1 MKLLE
6 SHKSKT
12 TKDENVKNISHLE
25 TTEVTLV
32 HCNIVK
38 NDHQQDLSIFYIL
51 VYNKL
56 FGQLLDFLSKD
67 SIFKKTFNSEF
78 S

>member
-1 MKLLE
+1 MKLLG

-12 TKDENVKNISHLE
+12 TKDENVKNVSHLE
-25 TTEVTLV
+25 TTEVTLF

-38 NDHQQDLSIFYIL
+38 NDHQQDLSVFYIF
-51 VYNKL
+51 VSNKL
-56 FGQLLDFLSKD
+56 FGQVLDFLSKD
-67 SIFKKTFNSEF
+67 SVFLKTFNSEF

>member
-25 TTEVTLV
+25 ATEVTLV
-32 HCNIVK
+32 HCI
-38 NDHQQDLSIFYIL
+38 LSRMII
-51 VYNKL
+51 NK
-56 FGQLLDFLSKD
+56 
-67 SIFKKTFNSEF
+67 T
-78 S
+78 

>member
-56 FGQLLDFLSKD
+56 FGQLLDILSKD

>member
-6 SHKSKT
+6 GHKSKT

-25 TTEVTLV
+25 ATEVTLV

-38 NDHQQDLSIFYIL
+38 NDHQQDLSVFYIF
-51 VYNKL
+51 VSNKR
-56 FGQLLDFLSKD
+56 FGQLSDFLSKD
-67 SIFKKTFNSEF
+67 SIF
-78 S
+78 

>member
-12 TKDENVKNISHLE
+12 TKDENVKTISHLE

-38 NDHQQDLSIFYIL
+38 NDHQQDLSVFYIF
-51 VYNKL
+51 VANKP

-67 SIFKKTFNSEF
+67 SIF
-78 S
+78 

>member
-6 SHKSKT
+6 SHKSET

-25 TTEVTLV
+25 ATEVTLV

-38 NDHQQDLSIFYIL
+38 NDHQQDLSVFYIF
-51 VYNKL
+51 VSNKR
-56 FGQLLDFLSKD
+56 FGQLSDFLSKD
-67 SIFKKTFNSEF
+67 SIF
-78 S
+78 